1 MRPLSVNGMF
11 HQCILALRLMLVNS
25 HHYPLRYL
33 EIRLP
38 VSGCE
43 RGLACHPERSE
54 GSVRAASQILR
65 CAQDDTSHLQIPAI
79 LLLGLMRNNISH
91 RR

>member
-1 MRPLSVNGMF
+1 MQEIAPGVLTPPHLRNRCPLGTVEHAYFQNVS
-11 HQCILALRLMLVNS
+11 LWLK
-25 HHYPLRYL
+25 YL

-54 GSVRAASQILR
+54 GSGRAASQILR
-65 CAQDDTSHLQIPAI
+65 CAQDDKSYLQMSPSDQFA
-79 LLLGLMRNNISH
+79 
-91 RR
+91 